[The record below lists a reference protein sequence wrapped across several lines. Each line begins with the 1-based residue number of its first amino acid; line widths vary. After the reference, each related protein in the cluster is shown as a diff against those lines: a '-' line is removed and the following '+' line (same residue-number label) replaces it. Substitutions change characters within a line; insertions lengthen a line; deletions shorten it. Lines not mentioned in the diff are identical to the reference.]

1 MMAAQLS
8 SREAMLA
15 ELYTTI
21 LEFGSYALMI
31 TPVLDVI

>member
-1 MMAAQLS
+1 MMAAQMS
-8 SREAMLA
+8 SRGAMLA